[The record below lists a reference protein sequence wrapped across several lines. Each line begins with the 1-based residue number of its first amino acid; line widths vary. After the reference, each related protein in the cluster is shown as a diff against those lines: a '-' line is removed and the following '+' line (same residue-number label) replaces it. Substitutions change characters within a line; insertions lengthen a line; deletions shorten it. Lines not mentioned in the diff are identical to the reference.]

1 MALELFIRPASWELL
16 QRNQQHPCPWS
27 YVPPR
32 MHVAIAARSLDIS
45 IPFLKTRWYEI
56 IESRWKLSSFQSW
69 WIIFYNL
76 IKVWKKEAW
85 IVILQYN
92 FTIKTCFNCSNGV
105 PHVLYGNFPVAIST
119 ILIPNDQTSDRI
131 SYWPGFPIWKA
142 ILRTGESISIF
153 MFILTSWI
161 NSFWCHICCWLQRE
175 GTMFVS
181 EFLFSTNT

>member
-1 MALELFIRPASWELL
+1 MALELFICPASWELL

-32 MHVAIAARSLDIS
+32 MHVAIAARSSDDQYTVFEDTPIWNYRK
-45 IPFLKTRWYEI
+45 PVKTFQLPVLVDH
-56 IESRWKLSSFQSW
+56 LSQPNKSM
-69 WIIFYNL
+69 
-76 IKVWKKEAW
+76 KKRS
-85 IVILQYN
+85 LNRN
-92 FTIKTCFNCSNGV
+92 FTVQLHNQTCFNCSNGV

-181 EFLFSTNT
+181 EISF